1 MCEIVIR
8 EAVLSDAEELLAI
21 YAPYVKETV
30 ITFEYEAPTL
40 SEFRKRMTDILGKYP
55 YLAAEQNGEIVGY
68 AYAAPFKERAA
79 YGWSVESTIY
89 VRRDCKRA
97 GIGRAL
103 YEALEEA
110 LACQNILNVNAC
122 IGYPEQEDAY
132 LTLDSV
138 RFHQR
143 MGYRM
148 VGKFHKCGYKFGRWY
163 HMVWMEKHL
172 GEHGEQPLPVLRFD
186 EIKERLRE
194 TE

>member
-21 YAPYVKETV
+21 YAPYVQETV

-55 YLAAEQNGEIVGY
+55 YLAAVQNGEIVGY